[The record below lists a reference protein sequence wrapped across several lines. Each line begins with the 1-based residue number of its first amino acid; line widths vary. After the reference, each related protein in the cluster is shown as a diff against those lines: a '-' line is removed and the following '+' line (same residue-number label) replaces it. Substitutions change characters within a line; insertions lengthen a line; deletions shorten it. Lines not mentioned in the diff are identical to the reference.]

1 MREPI
6 RFSAVGARG
15 YARTLL
21 RYIQRLEEEGRGR
34 LVAATLRNRAAYP
47 EIAAGLEGQGVRVY
61 DDYEAMLAACPG
73 EVDVVVLPTA
83 IHTHAPM
90 AVAALQAGYHV
101 FLEKPVAGSLAEVDQ
116 IIAARTRSAARDASG
131 RQCAIGFQILYS
143 RVIQTLKRYIVEGKL
158 GRVQSMRILALW
170 PRPPA
175 YYARNSWAGRLTI
188 DGRPVYD
195 SPFNNALAHQIMNML
210 YLASPEPGA
219 AAYPER
225 VEAELYRAYDIES
238 FDTGC
243 MRAWT
248 QDGVEVFFVASH
260 ACGTLVEPALQLVAE
275 RATVLSRLDGDTI
288 ITHADAGQECIEWG
302 DFRMDMFHNVLDAVS
317 GAVPKPIC
325 TLEVARTHV
334 ACIEA
339 LHRAASIV
347 DVPAARVSVGEGGQR
362 VIDGIDEAA
371 HRAWASGKLFSELG
385 VRFA

>member
-1 MREPI
+1 
-6 RFSAVGARG
+6 
-15 YARTLL
+15 
-21 RYIQRLEEEGRGR
+21 
-34 LVAATLRNRAAYP
+34 
-47 EIAAGLEGQGVRVY
+47 
-61 DDYEAMLAACPG
+61 
-73 EVDVVVLPTA
+73 
-83 IHTHAPM
+83 
-90 AVAALQAGYHV
+90 LQAGYHV

-116 IIAARTRSAARDASG
+116 IIAARGAVG

-210 YLASPEPGA
+210 YLASPEQGA
-219 AAYPER
+219 AAYPEQ

-243 MRAWT
+243 MRVRT
-248 QDGVEVFFVASH
+248 REGVEVFFVASH

-275 RATVLSRLDGDTI
+275 RATASFELDVGATI
-288 ITHADAGQECIEWG
+288 SYADGAEETVEWG
-302 DFRMDMFHNVLDAVS
+302 DYRMDMFDNVLAAVT
-317 GAVPKPIC
+317 GAVPGPIC
-325 TLEVARTHV
+325 TLEVARAHV

-347 DVPAARVSVGEGGQR
+347 DVPAMCVSEGEGGQR
-362 VIDGIDEAA
+362 VIAGIDEAA

-385 VRFA
+385 IRFA